1 MVEIPEHLLQRSREA
16 MARAKAKKG
25 EAAPEPERKEVEAA
39 QEETAAPQAAGE
51 TGAAAVPKEPSP
63 EQAPPAP
70 ARAPT
75 PPPAAAPGPAPATT
89 PAAAPA
95 AATAVA
101 TRPAPPKPKAERAAK
116 QEEKVHTHRLLTVVK
131 SRSIQQTKPE
141 AVDKVNVWPH
151 LLAIEFLAALA
162 VLAFLTL
169 FSIVVNAPLLSE
181 ANYNLTP
188 NPSKAPWYFL
198 GLQELLAYFD
208 PMVAGVTI
216 PGMGIFW
223 LMVAPYIDKNPSN
236 DPDHRKFAIAL
247 FTYFLMF
254 WAVLVIIGSF
264 FRGPG
269 YNFVFPWTQGLFFE
283 L

>member
-16 MARAKAKKG
+16 MAKAKAKKG
-25 EAAPEPERKEVEAA
+25 EAPSEQAEGEAPRAEPVDVPKQGAEAA
-39 QEETAAPQAAGE
+39 AAET
-51 TGAAAVPKEPSP
+51 T
-63 EQAPPAP
+63 PAP
-70 ARAPT
+70 AVTAE
-75 PPPAAAPGPAPATT
+75 APAPPEA
-89 PAAAPA
+89 PAAPA
-95 AATAVA
+95 EAPTAAVTTSRTATAVA
-101 TRPAPPKPKAERAAK
+101 ARPAPAKPAQEPKAK
-116 QEEKVHTHRLLTVVK
+116 PQEKTHTHRLLTVVK
-131 SRSIQQTKPE
+131 AGSIQQTKPE
-141 AVDKVNVWPH
+141 AVDKVSVWPH

-162 VLAFLTL
+162 CLVFLTL
-169 FSIVVNAPLLSE
+169 FSIVVNAPLLAE

-223 LMVAPYIDKNPSN
+223 LMVAPYIDRNPST
-236 DPDHRKFAIAL
+236 DPNHRKFAIAL